1 MILMGNDINSLSG
14 IEFENICKNLI
25 ENMGFSV
32 ETTKASGDGGIDLI
46 AYNHEPVLS
55 GKYIIQCK
63 RYSGSVGEP
72 IIRDL
77 YGVIT
82 SERANKGI
90 LMTTGYF
97 TKSAIAFA
105 EDKPIEL
112 IDGEQLDT
120 LLKRHGVSIG
130 VFSTVSNEDIIRIE
144 QEIDNCNL
152 EFKKSY
158 NRFDGEMNVLLFSV
172 DDDELYD
179 DISAKYVTLRIYE
192 AVQSAIY
199 SLKSQSENI
208 AIFSKILKDMKLGS
222 GDISECQSI
231 YYKYLSNEDNYKIIL
246 YNVAMPHDDEFI
258 GGFWLDLMA
267 VAGRY
272 SENDTLRN
280 IIDFHKSYM
289 GELAKIIQHFTT
301 SDFILKWVKE
311 YEESLDLLLDSIG

>member
-1 MILMGNDINSLSG
+1 MGNDINSLSG

-90 LMTTGYF
+90 LITTGYF

-112 IDGEQLDT
+112 IDGEQLDA

-130 VFSTVSNEDIIRIE
+130 VFSTVSNEDAIRIE

-158 NRFDGEMNVLLFSV
+158 NRFDSEMNALLFSIN
-172 DDDELYD
+172 DDELYD

-222 GDISECQSI
+222 GDILECQSI

-272 SENDTLRN
+272 SENDTLKN

-301 SDFILKWVKE
+301 SDFIFKWVKE
-311 YEESLDLLLDSIG
+311 YEESLDLLLDSIE